1 MIKDNVLQSLLLI
14 KSQFAMIDSQLDNL
28 ISQIQNM
35 GIFPNTDMQINNIS
49 FQILNFGINIFFLFI
64 YNFYINIIII
74 ARITLNII

>member
-1 MIKDNVLQSLLLI
+1 MIKDNVLQSLLLM

-64 YNFYINIIII
+64 YNSYINII
-74 ARITLNII
+74 